1 MKTLNIMQILNSIKY
16 DYNIA
21 KKTWFGSGG
30 KTKIFFEPRNIAE
43 LIFFLKFLPKRI
55 IIFVIGL
62 GSNTLIRDGGFNG
75 VIIKLNKGFNKID
88 YNKKKKIITVGSG
101 VKNIDLSKFS
111 LDNQIRGFE
120 FLIGIPGSLGGSIKM
135 NASCYEQTISDLF
148 IQASLIDRKG
158 NIHSLTKEKIQF
170 EYRKTSIPKDW
181 IFLDATFRVKN
192 SKKELIKKRMDSI
205 TTKRKKS
212 QPVACRTGG
221 STFQNSKE
229 YKAWELIDKIGY
241 RGMNI
246 GDAKISDLHPN
257 FIINKGNAKS
267 LDIEL
272 LGEEIRKKVF
282 SRTGIKLKWEI
293 IRVGEFVKI

>member
-1 MKTLNIMQILNSIKY
+1 MKNLNITQILSSIKY
-16 DYNIA
+16 DYNIS
-21 KKTWFGSGG
+21 KKTWFGCGG
-30 KTKIFFEPRNIAE
+30 KTKIFFEPKNITE

-55 IIFVIGL
+55 TIFIIGL
-62 GSNTLIRDGGFNG
+62 GSNTLIRDGGFDG

-101 VKNIDLSKFS
+101 VKNMDLSKFS
-111 LDNQIRGFE
+111 LDKQIKGFE
-120 FLIGIPGSLGGSIKM
+120 FLIGIPGSIGGSIKM

-148 IQASLIDRKG
+148 LRASLIDRAGK
-158 NIHSLTKEKIQF
+158 IHILTKDKIHF

-181 IFLDATFRVKN
+181 IFIDATFRVEN
-192 SKKELIKKRMDSI
+192 SKKELIKKRMDSVTI
-205 TTKRKKS
+205 KRKRS
-212 QPVACRTGG
+212 QPFACRTGG

-246 GDAKISDLHPN
+246 GGAEISNLHPN
-257 FIINKGNAKS
+257 FIINKGNARS

-272 LGEEIRKKVF
+272 LGEEIRRKVF
-282 SRTGIKLKWEI
+282 YKTGIKLKWEI

>member
-1 MKTLNIMQILNSIKY
+1 
-16 DYNIA
+16 
-21 KKTWFGSGG
+21 
-30 KTKIFFEPRNIAE
+30 
-43 LIFFLKFLPKRI
+43 
-55 IIFVIGL
+55 
-62 GSNTLIRDGGFNG
+62 
-75 VIIKLNKGFNKID
+75 
-88 YNKKKKIITVGSG
+88 
-101 VKNIDLSKFS
+101 
-111 LDNQIRGFE
+111 
-120 FLIGIPGSLGGSIKM
+120 
-135 NASCYEQTISDLF
+135 
-148 IQASLIDRKG
+148 
-158 NIHSLTKEKIQF
+158 
-170 EYRKTSIPKDW
+170 
-181 IFLDATFRVKN
+181 
-192 SKKELIKKRMDSI
+192 MDSI

-212 QPVACRTGG
+212 QPVASRTGG

-229 YKAWELIDKIGY
+229 HKAWELIDKIGY